1 MNERA
6 YVRATPVIVLLL
18 MDRSFPPLTFSLAFG
33 FATCVLIAACG
44 GASSTNAA
52 VKPPDPSPA
61 SSAAPD
67 DATKAAST
75 KGQEA
80 PAAEGPITAIPQKC
94 AEGQAEG
101 ICAPPRSFVQV
112 LCGAYP
118 MPDVA
123 LVMFSKSSP
132 FTRVYM
138 NRNMEAW
145 YTSGQQ
151 STSAKLVFDEE
162 VIVLAHLKPRAGG
175 MVIGNG
181 GTPYDVL
188 RIDGVCSSV
197 ETEAVTLRRPPA
209 PKYATIPWQH
219 LEGNVRDALLADANI
234 ARADATRRKE
244 CKGTTS
250 LGVISP
256 ACAKADDRLS
266 MTIADYIVHGG
277 QSPLPKH

>member
-1 MNERA
+1 MRH
-6 YVRATPVIVLLL
+6 
-18 MDRSFPPLTFSLAFG
+18 SFLPLTCIL
-33 FATCVLIAACG
+33 VAACG
-44 GASSTNAA
+44 GASSTGAS
-52 VKPPDPSPA
+52 VKPPSESSEPA
-61 SSAAPD
+61 PDSSA
-67 DATKAAST
+67 
-75 KGQEA
+75 EA
-80 PAAEGPITAIPQKC
+80 PKSSAPKAEEAAAVGGEVTAIPQTC

-101 ICAPPRSFVQV
+101 ICAPPRSFVKV
-112 LCGAYP
+112 LCGTYP
-118 MPDVA
+118 KPDVA
-123 LVMFSKSSP
+123 LIMFSKTSP
-132 FTRVYM
+132 FTRGYM
-138 NRNMEAW
+138 NRNLEAW

-162 VIVLAHLKPRAGG
+162 VIVLAHPKPRAGG

-197 ETEAVTLRRPPA
+197 ETESITLKRPPS
-209 PKYATIPWQH
+209 PKYAIIPWQH
-219 LEGNVRDALLADANI
+219 LEKNVRDALLADPNI
-234 ARADATRRKE
+234 AKADATRRKE

-266 MTIADYIVHGG
+266 ITIADYVAHGG

>member
-1 MNERA
+1 VASAKTEEPT
-6 YVRATPVIVLLL
+6 AT
-18 MDRSFPPLTFSLAFG
+18 SA
-33 FATCVLIAACG
+33 
-44 GASSTNAA
+44 
-52 VKPPDPSPA
+52 DPN
-61 SSAAPD
+61 
-67 DATKAAST
+67 
-75 KGQEA
+75 
-80 PAAEGPITAIPQKC
+80 AIPTKC
-94 AEGQAEG
+94 ADGQADG
-101 ICAPPRSFVQV
+101 ICAPPRAYVKT
-112 LCGAYP
+112 LCDGYP
-118 MPDVA
+118 KPDIA
-123 LVMFSKSSP
+123 LIMFSKSSP
-132 FTRVYM
+132 WTRAYM

-197 ETEAVTLRRPPA
+197 ETEAVTMRRPPK
-209 PKYATIPWQH
+209 PKYASIPWQH
-219 LEGNVRDALLADANI
+219 LEKNVRDALLADSGI
-234 ARADATRRKE
+234 AQADAFRRKE

-256 ACAKADDRLS
+256 ACAKADDRLAV
-266 MTIADYIVHGG
+266 TIAEYVVRGG

>member
-1 MNERA
+1 MR
-6 YVRATPVIVLLL
+6 
-18 MDRSFPPLTFSLAFG
+18 RSFLPLT
-33 FATCVLIAACG
+33 CLIVAACG
-44 GASSTNAA
+44 GASSAGA
-52 VKPPDPSPA
+52 PVKPPAESSDASPET
-61 SSAAPD
+61 SA
-67 DATKAAST
+67 
-75 KGQEA
+75 EA
-80 PAAEGPITAIPQKC
+80 PNSVAPKPEEAAVGGDVTAIPQTC

-101 ICAPPRSFVQV
+101 ICSPPRSFVKM
-112 LCGAYP
+112 LCGTYP
-118 MPDVA
+118 KPDVA
-123 LVMFSKSSP
+123 LIMFSKTSP
-132 FTRVYM
+132 FTRGYM
-138 NRNMEAW
+138 NRNLEAW

-162 VIVLAHLKPRAGG
+162 VIVLAHPKPRAGG

-197 ETEAVTLRRPPA
+197 ETESITLKRPPS
-209 PKYATIPWQH
+209 PKYASIPWQH
-219 LEGNVRDALLADANI
+219 LEKNVRDALLADANI
-234 ARADATRRKE
+234 AKADATRRKE

-266 MTIADYIVHGG
+266 VTIADYIVHGG